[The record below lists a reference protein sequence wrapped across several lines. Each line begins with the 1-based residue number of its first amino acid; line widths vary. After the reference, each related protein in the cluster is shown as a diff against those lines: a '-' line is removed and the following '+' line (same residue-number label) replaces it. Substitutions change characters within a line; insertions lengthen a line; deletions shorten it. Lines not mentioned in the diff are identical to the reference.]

1 MMDRVLERMRP
12 SRVRQYSPSNGRA
25 LARAGLLVASFL
37 FCYAGVLTGLANH
50 WWSDNMYSYGFLIP
64 IISLYLVWIRRER
77 LLNIRPVPSSLSGSI
92 LLSAGLLMFVVGQV
106 GGILSVQELS
116 LIVTL
121 LGIVLLILGTR
132 AFKVLW
138 FPVAY
143 LIFMIPVW
151 EIVTDPLHLP
161 FQLFSATLGVKLLQF
176 VGIPVYQ
183 QGIYIE
189 LPNITLEVA
198 RACSGVNYLIAV
210 IAIGIPQAYLFLKG
224 WTKRILL
231 VGFAVTI
238 AVLSNG
244 LRVALIGL
252 LSYHGVGGDIHGPFH
267 VLQGLFVSM
276 VGYAAL
282 FGGLWVLSSP
292 SSSNPLKIIQ
302 EKDPASES
310 IPQNGKVHYIGWS
323 LTLLFLLGGS
333 YALFHQP
340 RYIPLRAEIVSFPM
354 ELGEWQGRERGSE
367 YPIYKKL
374 GVDKELSRAYLS
386 ASGDKLNLYVAYFA
400 YQQQGKEMI
409 SYQTSD
415 LHREAS
421 IRKLDLT
428 PYGPVEINQVVERGG
443 KYKREVLFWYD
454 LNGRIVAD
462 KSKAKAW
469 MVWDGLTRGR
479 TNGAVVI
486 LSSDWS
492 IDGVYTEDPNA
503 RDAFVREVLMTLK
516 QYLPSINP

>member
-1 MMDRVLERMRP
+1 
-12 SRVRQYSPSNGRA
+12 
-25 LARAGLLVASFL
+25 VASFL
-37 FCYAGVLTGLANH
+37 FCYAGVLTGLANQ
-50 WWSDNMYSYGFLIP
+50 WWSNNMYSYGFLIP
-64 IISLYLVWIRRER
+64 FISLYLVWIRRER
-77 LLNIRPVPSSLSGSI
+77 LLNIPPVPSTLKGSI
-92 LLSAGLLMFVVGQV
+92 LFSAGLLMFVVGQV

-121 LGIVLLILGTR
+121 LGSVLLILGAS

-143 LIFMIPVW
+143 LIFMIPIW

-161 FQLFSATLGVKLLQF
+161 FQLFSATIGVKLLQS

-183 QGIYIE
+183 QGIYME

-224 WTKRILL
+224 WTKRVLL

-244 LRVALIGL
+244 LRVALIGF
-252 LSYHGVGGDIHGPFH
+252 LSYHGLGGDIHGPYH

-282 FGGLWVLSSP
+282 FGGLWVLTRT
-292 SSSNPLKIIQ
+292 SSSNPLKMIQ
-302 EKDPASES
+302 DKGPASDS
-310 IPQNGKVHYIGWS
+310 IPQNEKVHFIGWS

-333 YALFHQP
+333 YALVHQP
-340 RYIPLRAEIVSFPM
+340 RSIPLRAEIVNFPM
-354 ELGEWQGRERGSE
+354 EIGEWQGKARESE
-367 YPIYKKL
+367 FQVYKKL
-374 GVDKELSRAYLS
+374 GVDQELSRAYSS
-386 ASGDKLNLYVAYFA
+386 ASGDKLNLYVGYFA
-400 YQQQGKEMI
+400 YQRQGKEMI
-409 SYQTSD
+409 SYQTDD

-421 IRKLDLT
+421 IRKLDLF
-428 PYGPVEINQVVERGG
+428 PHRPVEINQVVQRGG

-486 LSSDWS
+486 LSSEWS
-492 IDGVYTEDPNA
+492 IDGVLSEDPNA
-503 RDAFVREVLMTLK
+503 RDAFVREVLRTLK
-516 QYLPSINP
+516 RYLPAMNS

>member
-1 MMDRVLERMRP
+1 MMERVLERMRP
-12 SRVRQYSPSNGRA
+12 SRVRPYSPSNGRA

-37 FCYAGVLTGLANH
+37 FCYVGVLTGLAKH

-64 IISLYLVWIRRER
+64 FISLYLVWIRRER
-77 LLNIRPVPSSLSGSI
+77 LLPVRPEPSLLGGSV
-92 LLSAGLLMFVVGQV
+92 LFAAGLLMFVAGQI
-106 GGILSVQELS
+106 GGITSVQELS

-121 LGIVLLILGTR
+121 LGSVLLILGAR

-161 FQLFSATLGVKLLQF
+161 FQLFSATLGVRLMQS

-224 WTKRILL
+224 WTRRVLL
-231 VGFAVTI
+231 VGFAVAV

-244 LRVALIGL
+244 LRVALIGF
-252 LSYHGVGGDIHGPFH
+252 LSYHGLGGDIHGPYH
-267 VLQGLFVSM
+267 VLQGLFVSV

-282 FGGLWVLSSP
+282 FGGLWVLTRTSSAD
-292 SSSNPLKIIQ
+292 PLNKSR
-302 EKDPASES
+302 EPYTVSGS
-310 IPQNGKVHYIGWS
+310 IARNGKVQWIGWS
-323 LTLLFLLGGS
+323 LTLLFLLLGS

-340 RYIPLRAEIVSFPM
+340 RAIPLRAEIVNFPM
-354 ELGEWQGRERGSE
+354 EIGEWQGKERGSDF
-367 YPIYKKL
+367 PIYKKL
-374 GVDKELSRAYLS
+374 GVDRELSRTYSS
-386 ASGDKLNLYVAYFA
+386 ASGDKLNLYVGYFA
-400 YQQQGKEMI
+400 GQTQGKEMI

-421 IRKLDLT
+421 KRKLDLSS
-428 PYGPVEINQVVERGG
+428 YGPVEINQVVQQEG
-443 KYKREVLFWYD
+443 KYKRELLFWYD

-462 KSKAKAW
+462 KYEAKAW

-486 LSSDWS
+486 LSSDWA
-492 IDGVYTEDPNA
+492 IDGVLSGDPEA
-503 RDAFVREVLMTLK
+503 RDAFVREVLRNLK
-516 QYLPSINP
+516 RYLPAINS